1 MHILD
6 GAQTVKDVP
15 AMWETWIQPLGWDD
29 PTGGG
34 NGNPLQQSCLESY
47 TARGAWR
54 ATVHGVTES
63 WTWLSG

>member
-1 MHILD
+1 MHILG

-47 TARGAWR
+47 TARGA
-54 ATVHGVTES
+54 
-63 WTWLSG
+63 